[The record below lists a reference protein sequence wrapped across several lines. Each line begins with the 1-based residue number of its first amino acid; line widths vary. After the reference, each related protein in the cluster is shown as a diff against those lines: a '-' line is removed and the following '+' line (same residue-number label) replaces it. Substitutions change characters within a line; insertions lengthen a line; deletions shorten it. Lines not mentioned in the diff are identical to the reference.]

1 MTILRDD
8 LNSDVAMAMEIRI
21 RGLVQGVGFRPT
33 VWRVAT
39 GLGFAGEVCND
50 AEGVLIRLAGDA
62 DMAERLVSHLKAE
75 CPPLARIESVAM
87 WPAVLRKGVEGF
99 HIAASGGGEMK
110 TQVAPDAATC
120 PACLAEIRDPFA
132 RRFRYPFTN
141 CTHCGPRLSMICDAP
156 YDRPHTTMGEFA
168 MCEACRG
175 EYEDPADRRF
185 HAEPIACHS
194 CGPHAMLER
203 AGAGAIEFSA
213 FSMLDDV
220 DAVAGMLLGG
230 YIVAIKGLAGFH
242 LACDATNASA
252 VARLRAGKHRYSKP
266 FALMARDL
274 DVIAVYAEASAA
286 ESAALLSPAAPIVLL
301 DRRRDI
307 ALPEDLAPGIS
318 TLGFMLPYT
327 PLHHLIFRRI
337 DRPIVMTSGN
347 LSDEPQIIDD
357 ATARAELGGIADF
370 LLTHDRRI
378 AVRLDD
384 SVVRF
389 VGGSMRMLRR
399 ARGYAPAPISL
410 PLGLC
415 AAPPILALGAELKST
430 FCLVRAGEA
439 VVSQH
444 MGDLEDARTLQDFE
458 HTLGLLRQLYDHRAV
473 AIAVDCHPDY
483 LSTKLGHQIARDESL
498 PLIHVQHHH
507 AHIASAMIENGVEP
521 GSGPVLGIALDGLG
535 FGDDG
540 TLWGG
545 EFLLADYAAY
555 RRVGTFKPVALP
567 GGTQAMREPW
577 RNTLA
582 HILSGM
588 GWSAFAMNFAETELY
603 EFLRAK
609 PVDTLAAM
617 IAQGVNAPK
626 ASSCGRLFDAVAAAI
641 GICRDGASHEGEA
654 AIRLEALVDAEAM
667 AAVTD
672 DLAYPFG
679 IPNLKESGLPY
690 IEPAAMWQALL
701 GDLYENAA
709 PSAMAARFHK
719 GLAKAIA
726 AMAAKVTLDGEIR
739 MTKRVALSG
748 GVFQNRWLTE
758 AIVPRLEAEGFEV
771 LLQAKLPSNDG
782 GVSLG
787 QAAVAAA
794 RLATH
799 KSG

>member
-1 MTILRDD
+1 
-8 LNSDVAMAMEIRI
+8 MAMEIRI

-39 GLGFAGEVCND
+39 GLGFAGDVCND
-50 AEGVLIRLAGDA
+50 SEGVLIRLAGDA
-62 DMAERLVSHLKAE
+62 GMAERLVSQLKAE
-75 CPPLARIESVAM
+75 CPPLARIDSVDMRPVAL
-87 WPAVLRKGVEGF
+87 PDGLAGF
-99 HIAASGGGEMK
+99 HIAASGLGEMK

-156 YDRPHTTMGEFA
+156 YDRARTTMAEFA
-168 MCEACRG
+168 MCDACRS

-185 HAEPIACHS
+185 HAEPIACHH
-194 CGPHAMLER
+194 CGPRVVLER
-203 AGAGAIEFSA
+203 AGAGVVEFSS

-220 DAVAGMLLGG
+220 DAVAGMLLNG
-230 YIVAIKGLAGFH
+230 YIVAIKGLGGFH

-252 VARLRAGKHRYSKP
+252 VARLRAGKRRYSKP

-274 DVIAVYAEASAA
+274 DVIGRYAKISAA
-286 ESAALLSPAAPIVLL
+286 ESAALASSAAPIVLL
-301 DRRRDI
+301 DRRCD
-307 ALPEDLAPGIS
+307 AGLPEDIAPGIA

-347 LSDEPQIIDD
+347 LSDEPQIIDET
-357 ATARAELGGIADF
+357 TARADLGGIADF

-389 VGGSMRMLRR
+389 AGGTMRMLRR

-410 PLGLC
+410 PLGLR

-430 FCLVRAGEA
+430 FCLVRGAEA
-439 VVSQH
+439 IVSQH

-458 HTLGLLRQLYDHRAV
+458 QTLGLLRQLYDHRAAAV
-473 AIAVDCHPDY
+473 VVDCHQDY
-483 LSTKLGHQIARDESL
+483 LSTKLGHQIARDKGL

-507 AHIASAMIENGVEP
+507 AHIASAMAENGVEP

-535 FGDDG
+535 LGGDG

-555 RRVGTFKPVALP
+555 RQVGTFKPVALP
-567 GGTQAMREPW
+567 GGAQAMREPW

-582 HILSGM
+582 HILSEI
-588 GWSAFAMNFAETELY
+588 GWAAFAMNFEKTELHA
-603 EFLRAK
+603 FLREK
-609 PVDTLAAM
+609 PVDTIAAM
-617 IAQGVNAPK
+617 IRQGINAPK

-641 GICRDGASHEGEA
+641 GICRDVAYHEGEA
-654 AIRLEALVDAEAM
+654 AIRLEALADAEAM
-667 AAVTD
+667 AAVDD

-679 IPNLKESGLPY
+679 IPNLKDSGLPY

-709 PSAMAARFHK
+709 PSLIAARFHK

-739 MTKRVALSG
+739 ITRRVALSG
-748 GVFQNRWLTE
+748 GVFQNRSLIE
-758 AIVPRLEAEGFEV
+758 DLLPRLAAEGFEV
-771 LLQAKLPSNDG
+771 LLQVKVPSNDG
-782 GVSLG
+782 GISLG

-794 RLATH
+794 QLALT
-799 KSG
+799 